1 MTKEETYG
9 LITFKS
15 TNYALQGE
23 EVFKDNKFTFKT
35 IPTPR
40 DVSTSCGLSLLFLL
54 DDIDK
59 VKELIDNGQIS
70 IDGIYRYTKSIKGS
84 IAEKIL

>member
-1 MTKEETYG
+1 MNKETYG

-23 EVFKDNKFTFKT
+23 QVFKNNEIIFKT

-40 DVSTSCGLSLLFLL
+40 DVSTSCGLSLFFLL
-54 DDIDK
+54 DDIEK
-59 VKELIDNGQIS
+59 VKELINRGDII
-70 IDGIYRYTKSIKGS
+70 IDGMYKYTKSSDGS
-84 IAEKIL
+84 NTVKIL